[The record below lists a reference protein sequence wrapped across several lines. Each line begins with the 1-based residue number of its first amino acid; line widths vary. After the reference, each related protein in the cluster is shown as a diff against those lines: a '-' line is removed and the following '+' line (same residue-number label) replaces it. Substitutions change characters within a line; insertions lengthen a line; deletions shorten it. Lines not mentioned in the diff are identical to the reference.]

1 MLLYITGNQHKI
13 ETANDHLKPFGVSV
27 EGRKV
32 DGIVELQLDD
42 VIEISKSKATQAFE
56 KIQQP
61 LIVSDAGWM
70 FTALNGFPGSYM
82 ASVNRWF
89 TAQDFLNLMKEK
101 ENREVILR
109 ECVTYIDK
117 DQIKTFMC
125 DNKGLVLEEASGEG
139 TPLDQ
144 IVTFKEDGKTIAKC
158 ENEGILRIPQN
169 ELWNDV
175 GRWLKE
181 NKIS

>member
-27 EGRKV
+27 EGKKV
-32 DGIVELQLDD
+32 EGIVELQLDD
-42 VIEISKSKATQAFE
+42 ILEISKSKAKQAFE
-56 KIQQP
+56 IVKEP

-82 ASVNRWF
+82 ASVNKWF
-89 TAQDFLNLMKEK
+89 TAQDFLNLMRGK
-101 ENREVILR
+101 ENREIVLR

-175 GRWLKE
+175 GKWLKE
-181 NKIS
+181 NNIS

>member
-1 MLLYITGNQHKI
+1 MLLYITGNEHKI
-13 ETANDHLKPFGVSV
+13 ATANDYLRPFGISV
-27 EGRKV
+27 EGKKV

-42 VIEISKSKATQAFE
+42 VIEISKSKATQAF
-56 KIQQP
+56 KNVQHP
-61 LIVSDAGWM
+61 LLVSDAGWM
-70 FTALNGFPGSYM
+70 FTALNGFPGAYM

-89 TAQDFLNLMKEK
+89 TAQDFLNLMKGK

-117 DQIKTFMC
+117 DQIKTFVC
-125 DNKGLVLEEASGEG
+125 DNKGLVLEEASGDG

-169 ELWNDV
+169 ELWNNV
-175 GRWLKE
+175 GKWLKE
-181 NKIS
+181 NNIS